1 MQLTK
6 IASLMAVDKATATGS
21 FMATVNRYTRGK
33 GLNVGKFAS
42 HEDNSYKNT
51 IKSITKAH
59 ANTQT
64 REHLLNGRSKCA
76 KAENLSDKTY

>member
-21 FMATVNRYTRGK
+21 FMATVNGYTRGK

-42 HEDNSYKNT
+42 HEDNSYKNKR
-51 IKSITKAH
+51 IIKAH
-59 ANTQT
+59 ANTKT
-64 REHLLNGRSKCA
+64 REHLLNGRSECA
-76 KAENLSDKTY
+76 KTENLSDKTH